1 MTSSGAS
8 SPVRG
13 KEMKVASPST
23 EDLRVLTTDA
33 ASRLTVDSSLAWFEV
48 DKHSVATQTS
58 PEASPKNMEQGDSR
72 MQAAATLSK
81 QPGVSEEGTGNDAFV
96 QHRPKGEPR
105 DSAWWPPFKAPPMPF
120 IQFEALVQPLV
131 LKRPPPKPPS
141 SAPVPLTAAKMPS
154 SEPSSRVIV
163 SKAIPLSL
171 MLSLGLDSK
180 KVPEAQQR
188 GDSSAPGALG
198 TATDLAENEGFIP
211 EVHSPSDSSS
221 QMDVPLTTK
230 QPWLSRGKANAAFTV
245 ALSTTRTGWP
255 VNLAM
260 HRIIGETSGTQ
271 QDPPPCGPGRTV
283 RWNPSFGKWPD

>member
-1 MTSSGAS
+1 MPSCSTAQKENLGILLGGLPLKHLRCRLFNLRHWCNHWCSSGLPRNLPA
-8 SPVRG
+8 
-13 KEMKVASPST
+13 
-23 EDLRVLTTDA
+23 LRR
-33 ASRLTVDSSLAWFEV
+33 S
-48 DKHSVATQTS
+48 
-58 PEASPKNMEQGDSR
+58 
-72 MQAAATLSK
+72 
-81 QPGVSEEGTGNDAFV
+81 
-96 QHRPKGEPR
+96 
-105 DSAWWPPFKAPPMPF
+105 
-120 IQFEALVQPLV
+120 
-131 LKRPPPKPPS
+131 
-141 SAPVPLTAAKMPS
+141 PLTAAKMPS

-171 MLSLGLDSK
+171 MLSLGLDSR